1 MFLPLGKGAKIKKIS
16 VLLVATLTV
25 GFTLFSTPLSN
36 ASANPLSIEITSV
49 SSSLTLSPITIN
61 GTLNSSD
68 SNTATANIQVQPY
81 LQYVNNAGV
90 NQGAAITLNGTS
102 TDSIG
107 KYTLN
112 IQAPNAGRFYIF
124 YAVSSNTHIINAVP
138 IYFTQYESATSLTLT
153 SSANS
158 VAKGSSVTLNLSSS
172 KSLDSG
178 VVNLLNGSGTLISSI
193 DFSSVL
199 TTSISDTPTASTNY
213 TLEFL
218 PSVNNYSQAPF
229 STSLSV
235 TVTYPIASNPFVA
248 LTGNNSPSEVS
259 LNPFA
264 TGSVRRAAYQAV
276 LDRYNNSSS
285 NDNNFNLAID
295 PNISAEISNTI
306 ILQSNVAQKFWG
318 NLITRKPSLAVYLPT
333 QASAELSCRVESYLY
348 SRSTDLAVCYSLPV
362 TTNLPLIG
370 NLDLTQPQSVVGGS
384 FEAFSKIQLL
394 TPNTLSPQIKFIA
407 ALEIFNQLLSG
418 RGTSSTPTIFGDGA
432 AKYYG
437 GVLANLT
444 SGGFLESEF
453 TPTQSGFN
461 AASEIDLNT
470 LLASSGVTCASPCS
484 GSNLS
489 TYNTAYNK
497 FLSQQ
502 YWGGGLSSE
511 LLLAQYGF
519 AKTESFITNRS
530 FSPDSNSR
538 EAFKVFFA
546 SNFGVAWDNWVKGA
560 NLYLQDSYSNTL
572 QPLTYYNEIIT
583 PVVVPSPIVVPVT
596 PAPVTP
602 TPVVPT
608 PVTPTPVT
616 PTPVTPTPTPVTPT
630 PVIGGG
636 GSGGGGSTP
645 LPTYTVSFLSSVH
658 AKDTATLTN
667 LTSLPITKL
676 PKLENDGYFIFMGWA
691 LPGSMI
697 PITSEI
703 VLKEN
708 LQLSPLWNDTT
719 PKSFNVYFESKNDPI
734 TLAPMLGVS
743 ILDSKI
749 LPLLDDSKDY
759 KFVGWSESGKIL
771 SGEIILSGD
780 LRLVAEWLEIEKSP
794 ASSVTSTIPV
804 LVNLPKV
811 LVLAKPISF
820 NVLKRVQYT
829 KVSVKSPLKLVF
841 PKYITNPLLLSK
853 DLSKQGIKFAKS
865 SNTLTFPKAG
875 KYEVVWQS
883 KKVYYKIKV
892 TVA

>member
-1 MFLPLGKGAKIKKIS
+1 MFLPLGKGVIIKKLSI
-16 VLLVATLTV
+16 LLVATLTV
-25 GFTLFSTPLSN
+25 GFTLFSLPLSN
-36 ASANPLSIEITSV
+36 ASANPLSLEITSV
-49 SSSLTLSPITIN
+49 SSSLTLSPILIN

-68 SNTATANIQVQPY
+68 SNTATANIPVQPY

-124 YAVSSNTHIINAVP
+124 YAVTSNTHIINAVP
-138 IYFTQYESATSLTLT
+138 IYFTQYESATLLTLT

-158 VAKGSSVTLNLSSS
+158 VAKGSAVTLNLSSS
-172 KSLDSG
+172 KSLGSG
-178 VVNLLNGSGTLISSI
+178 VVNLLNGNGVVISSI

-199 TTSISDTPTASTNY
+199 TTSISDTPTALTSY

-235 TVTYPIASNPFVA
+235 TVTYPIATNPFVT
-248 LTGNNSPSEVS
+248 LTGNNAPAQVT

-348 SRSTDLAVCYSLPV
+348 SKSADLAVCYSLPV

-394 TPNTLSPQIKFIA
+394 TPSTLSPQIKFIA

-432 AKYYG
+432 AKYFG

-444 SGGFLESEF
+444 SSGFLASEF
-453 TPTQSGFN
+453 IPTQSGFN
-461 AASEIDLNT
+461 SASEIDLNT

-489 TYNTAYNK
+489 AYNTAYNK

-502 YWGGGLSSE
+502 YWVGGLSSE

-530 FSPDSNSR
+530 FSPDSNGR

-546 SNFGVAWDNWVKGA
+546 TNFGVSWDNWIKGA
-560 NLYLQDSYSNTL
+560 NLYLRDSYSNTL

-583 PVVVPSPIVVPVT
+583 PIVVPT
-596 PAPVTP
+596 PTATATQVTP
-602 TPVVPT
+602 TPVVP
-608 PVTPTPVT
+608 VT
-616 PTPVTPTPTPVTPT
+616 
-630 PVIGGG
+630 GG
-636 GSGGGGSTP
+636 GSGGGSVGGGGGITP

-658 AKDTATLTN
+658 AKDTASLTN
-667 LTSLPITKL
+667 LTSLPISKL
-676 PKLENDGYFIFMGWA
+676 PKLENDGYYIFMGWA
-691 LPGSMI
+691 LPGSML

-703 VLKEN
+703 ILKEN
-708 LQLSPLWNDTT
+708 LQLGSLWNNTT
-719 PKSFNVYFESKNDPI
+719 PKSFNVYFESKNDSI
-734 TLAPMLGVS
+734 TLAPILGVS
-743 ILDSKI
+743 ILDSKN
-749 LPLLDDSKDY
+749 LPSLADSKGY
-759 KFVGWSESGKIL
+759 KFAGWSEKGKIL
-771 SGEIILSGD
+771 SGEITLSSD
-780 LRLVAEWLEIEKSP
+780 LRLLAVWLEAEKAP
-794 ASSVTSTIPV
+794 SSSATSIIPDLLNV
-804 LVNLPKV
+804 PKV
-811 LVLAKPISF
+811 LVLPKPISF
-820 NVLKRVQYT
+820 DVLKRVQYA
-829 KVSVKSPLKLVF
+829 KVSVNSPLKLVF
-841 PKYITNPLLLSK
+841 PKYITNPLMLSK
-853 DLSKQGIKFAKS
+853 DLAKQGIKFAKS
-865 SNTLTFPKAG
+865 SSTLTFPKAG

-883 KKVYYKIKV
+883 NKVYYKIKV
-892 TVA
+892 TVT

>member
-1 MFLPLGKGAKIKKIS
+1 LLDKMFLPLGKGAKIKKIS
-16 VLLVATLTV
+16 SLLIATLSV
-25 GFTLFSTPLSN
+25 GFTLFSLPLSN
-36 ASANPLSIEITSV
+36 ASANPLSLEITSV
-49 SSSLTLSPITIN
+49 SSSLTLSPILIN

-68 SNTATANIQVQPY
+68 SNTATANIPVQPY

-124 YAVSSNTHIINAVP
+124 YAVTSNTHIINAVP
-138 IYFTQYESATSLTLT
+138 IYFTQYESATLLTLT

-178 VVNLLNGSGTLISSI
+178 VVNLLNGNGVVISSI

-199 TTSISDTPTASTNY
+199 TTSISDTPTALTSY

-235 TVTYPIASNPFVA
+235 TVTYPIATNPFVT
-248 LTGNNSPSEVS
+248 LTGNNAPAQVT

-264 TGSVRRAAYQAV
+264 TGSVRRAAYQTV

-348 SRSTDLAVCYSLPV
+348 SKSSDLAVCYSLPV

-394 TPNTLSPQIKFIA
+394 TPSTLTPQIKFIA
-407 ALEIFNQLLSG
+407 SLEIFNQLLSG

-444 SGGFLESEF
+444 SSGFLASEF

-461 AASEIDLNT
+461 SASEIDLNT

-530 FSPDSNSR
+530 FSPDSNGR
-538 EAFKVFFA
+538 EGFKVFFA
-546 SNFGVAWDNWVKGA
+546 SNFGVSWDNWIKGA
-560 NLYLQDSYSNTL
+560 NLYLRDSYSNTL

-583 PVVVPSPIVVPVT
+583 PIVVPT
-596 PAPVTP
+596 PTVTP
-602 TPVVPT
+602 TPI
-608 PVTPTPVT
+608 TPTPVT
-616 PTPVTPTPTPVTPT
+616 PTPVAPVA
-630 PVIGGG
+630 GGGSGG
-636 GSGGGGSTP
+636 GSGGGGGGITP

-691 LPGSMI
+691 LPGGMI

-708 LQLSPLWNDTT
+708 LQLSSLWNDTT
-719 PKSFNVYFESKNDPI
+719 PKSFNVYFESKNDSI
-734 TLAPMLGVS
+734 TLAPILGVS
-743 ILDSKI
+743 ILDSKN
-749 LPLLDDSKDY
+749 LPSLADSKDY
-759 KFVGWSESGKIL
+759 KFAGWSEKGKIL

-780 LRLVAEWLEIEKSP
+780 LRLLAVWLEAEKAP
-794 ASSVTSTIPV
+794 SSSATSIIPDLLNV
-804 LVNLPKV
+804 PKV

-820 NVLKRVQYT
+820 NVLKRVQYA
-829 KVSVKSPLKLVF
+829 KVSVNSPLKLVF

-853 DLSKQGIKFAKS
+853 DLANQGIKFAKS
-865 SNTLTFPKAG
+865 SSTLTFPKAG

-883 KKVYYKIKV
+883 NKVYYKIKV
-892 TVA
+892 TVT

>member
-1 MFLPLGKGAKIKKIS
+1 
-16 VLLVATLTV
+16 
-25 GFTLFSTPLSN
+25 
-36 ASANPLSIEITSV
+36 
-49 SSSLTLSPITIN
+49 
-61 GTLNSSD
+61 
-68 SNTATANIQVQPY
+68 
-81 LQYVNNAGV
+81 
-90 NQGAAITLNGTS
+90 
-102 TDSIG
+102 
-107 KYTLN
+107 
-112 IQAPNAGRFYIF
+112 
-124 YAVSSNTHIINAVP
+124 
-138 IYFTQYESATSLTLT
+138 
-153 SSANS
+153 
-158 VAKGSSVTLNLSSS
+158 
-172 KSLDSG
+172 
-178 VVNLLNGSGTLISSI
+178 
-193 DFSSVL
+193 
-199 TTSISDTPTASTNY
+199 
-213 TLEFL
+213 
-218 PSVNNYSQAPF
+218 
-229 STSLSV
+229 
-235 TVTYPIASNPFVA
+235 
-248 LTGNNSPSEVS
+248 
-259 LNPFA
+259 
-264 TGSVRRAAYQAV
+264 
-276 LDRYNNSSS
+276 
-285 NDNNFNLAID
+285 
-295 PNISAEISNTI
+295 
-306 ILQSNVAQKFWG
+306 
-318 NLITRKPSLAVYLPT
+318 
-333 QASAELSCRVESYLY
+333 
-348 SRSTDLAVCYSLPV
+348 
-362 TTNLPLIG
+362 
-370 NLDLTQPQSVVGGS
+370 
-384 FEAFSKIQLL
+384 
-394 TPNTLSPQIKFIA
+394 
-407 ALEIFNQLLSG
+407 
-418 RGTSSTPTIFGDGA
+418 
-432 AKYYG
+432 
-437 GVLANLT
+437 
-444 SGGFLESEF
+444 
-453 TPTQSGFN
+453 
-461 AASEIDLNT
+461 
-470 LLASSGVTCASPCS
+470 
-484 GSNLS
+484 
-489 TYNTAYNK
+489 
-497 FLSQQ
+497 
-502 YWGGGLSSE
+502 
-511 LLLAQYGF
+511 
-519 AKTESFITNRS
+519 
-530 FSPDSNSR
+530 
-538 EAFKVFFA
+538 
-546 SNFGVAWDNWVKGA
+546 
-560 NLYLQDSYSNTL
+560 L

-596 PAPVTP
+596 P
-602 TPVVPT
+602 TPVAPT

-616 PTPVTPTPTPVTPT
+616 PTPVTPTPVTPTPVTPT

-691 LPGSMI
+691 LPGSII